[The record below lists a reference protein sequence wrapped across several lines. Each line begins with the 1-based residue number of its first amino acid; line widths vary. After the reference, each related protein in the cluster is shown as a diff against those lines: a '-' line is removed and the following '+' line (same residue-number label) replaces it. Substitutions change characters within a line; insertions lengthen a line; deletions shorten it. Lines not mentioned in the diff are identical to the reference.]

1 MGKSK
6 GGGKK
11 NKEEGL
17 VLVTFKIED
26 DTLLKIDIY
35 AINHRL
41 SRSDV
46 IREAILNYLKENGIL
61 D

>member
-6 GGGKK
+6 RSK
-11 NKEEGL
+11 NKEKEF

-26 DTLLKIDIY
+26 DILTKMDLY
-35 AINHRL
+35 AINHKL

-46 IREAILNYLKENGIL
+46 IREAIWNYLKENGIIK
-61 D
+61 